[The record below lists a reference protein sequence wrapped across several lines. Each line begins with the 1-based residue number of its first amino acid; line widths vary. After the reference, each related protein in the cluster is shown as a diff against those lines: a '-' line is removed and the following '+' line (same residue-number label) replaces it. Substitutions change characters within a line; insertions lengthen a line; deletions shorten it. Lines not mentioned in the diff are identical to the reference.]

1 MRESGE
7 FLDEEEKRKS
17 SIEEFW
23 LNPSLLREPC
33 YYGDTEAD
41 VDDDTT

>member
-1 MRESGE
+1 MRESGG

-23 LNPSLLREPC
+23 LNPSLLREAC

-41 VDDDTT
+41 VDDDRT